1 LDRAGAV
8 AASALAIDDIAIF
21 VRSADAA
28 AACGRSRV
36 RAAGARVEVD
46 DARASLAEAYLAGA
60 GGVAVLGAGA
70 KLTRDRCV
78 SAISA
83 TPGAMNG

>member
-1 LDRAGAV
+1 MDRAGAV

-36 RAAGARVEVD
+36 RAAGARVEVEC
-46 DARASLAEAYLAGA
+46 ARRSRRLIWLAGLPCWELA
-60 GGVAVLGAGA
+60 RNLREIDAFP
-70 KLTRDRCV
+70 R
-78 SAISA
+78 SAR
-83 TPGAMNG
+83 PRER

>member
-1 LDRAGAV
+1 MDRAGAV

-36 RAAGARVEVD
+36 RAAGARVEVEC
-46 DARASLAEAYLAGA
+46 ARRSRRLIWLALAGLPCWELA
-60 GGVAVLGAGA
+60 RNLREIDAFP
-70 KLTRDRCV
+70 R
-78 SAISA
+78 SAR
-83 TPGAMNG
+83 PRER